1 MKKNIQ
7 TFLSIFVLSSNVFA
21 IAGFGV
27 YGDFD
32 LLKYPEGHSGNITE
46 GDITANGVKYNGFD
60 NASGFGFLFY
70 IDAIPVVDLE
80 VDVEFVGNLYEYTP
94 YLAGQKLS
102 SQELP
107 WGRVSTYL
115 TIRKEI
121 LGLSI
126 PLLAKAQLYGGLGFN
141 KHKVIPIMTEKVINE
156 AFNTDDLA
164 TALNSFGADAN
175 PDQAATDLAKSML
188 ENVENISGFH
198 LQAGVRGK
206 LLMFNAFA
214 NARYTIAK
222 DVIPDKSG
230 YPSLWVGLA
239 IGI

>member
-1 MKKNIQ
+1 MKKLILS
-7 TFLSIFVLSSNVFA
+7 FLPIFILSSQVFA
-21 IAGFGV
+21 IAGFGA

-32 LLKYPEGHSGNITE
+32 LLKYPAGSSGDVDE
-46 GDITANGVKYNGFD
+46 YGVEYKGFD
-60 NASGFGFLFY
+60 NPKGFGFLFY

-80 VDVEFVGNLYEYTP
+80 VDIEFVGNLYEYTP
-94 YLAGQKLS
+94 YLAGIPLAS
-102 SQELP
+102 EDLP
-107 WGRVSTYL
+107 WGRVSTYV

-126 PLLAKAQLYGGLGFN
+126 PLLAKAQLYGGVGFN
-141 KHKVIPIMTEKVINE
+141 KHKVVPIMTADVIKD
-156 AFNTDDLA
+156 ALGGDDLEA
-164 TALNSFGADAN
+164 ALKLFEADTEEGAK
-175 PDQAATDLAKSML
+175 DLAKSML
-188 ENVENISGFH
+188 DNVEDVSGFH

-206 LLMFNAFA
+206 LLMFNAFV

>member
-1 MKKNIQ
+1 MNKLIKSLIPLFIIISQ
-7 TFLSIFVLSSNVFA
+7 VFA
-21 IAGFGV
+21 IAGFGA
-27 YGDFD
+27 YGNFD

-60 NASGFGFLFY
+60 NAKGFGFLFY

-80 VDVEFVGNLYEYTP
+80 ADIEFVGNLYEYTP
-94 YLAGQKLS
+94 YLAGVALGT
-102 SQELP
+102 QELP
-107 WGRVSTYL
+107 WGRISTYF

-121 LGLSI
+121 FGLSI
-126 PLLAKAQLYGGLGFN
+126 PLLAKAQLYGGVGIN
-141 KHKVIPIMTEKVINE
+141 KHKVVPIMTEKVIKD
-156 AFNTDDLA
+156 AFDETDLEN
-164 TALNSFGADAN
+164 ALNNFTTDASGS
-175 PDQAATDLAKSML
+175 ATDLAESML
-188 ENVENISGFH
+188 KNVKDRYGFH

-206 LLMFNAFA
+206 LLMFNAFV
-214 NARYTIAK
+214 NARYTIA

>member
-1 MKKNIQ
+1 MKKLILS
-7 TFLSIFVLSSNVFA
+7 FLPIFILSSQVFA
-21 IAGFGV
+21 IAGFGA

-32 LLKYPEGHSGNITE
+32 LLKYPAGSSGDVDE
-46 GDITANGVKYNGFD
+46 YGVEYKGFD
-60 NASGFGFLFY
+60 NPKGFGFLFY

-80 VDVEFVGNLYEYTP
+80 VDIEFVGNLYEYTP
-94 YLAGQKLS
+94 YLAGIPLAS
-102 SQELP
+102 EDLP
-107 WGRVSTYL
+107 WGRVSTYV

-126 PLLAKAQLYGGLGFN
+126 PLLAKAQLYGGVGFN
-141 KHKVIPIMTEKVINE
+141 KHKVVPIMTADVIKD
-156 AFNTDDLA
+156 ALGGDDLEA
-164 TALNSFGADAN
+164 ALKLFKADTEEGAK
-175 PDQAATDLAKSML
+175 DLAKSML
-188 ENVENISGFH
+188 DNVEDVSGFH

-206 LLMFNAFA
+206 LLMFNAFV
-214 NARYTIAK
+214 NARYTIA

>member
-1 MKKNIQ
+1 MMKNIIQ
-7 TFLSIFVLSSNVFA
+7 KFLSIFILSSQVFA
-21 IAGFGV
+21 IAGFGA

-32 LLKYPEGHSGNITE
+32 LLKYPAGSS
-46 GDITANGVKYNGFD
+46 GDISEYGVEYKGFD
-60 NASGFGFLFY
+60 NAKGFGFLFY

-80 VDVEFVGNLYEYTP
+80 ADIEFVGNLYEYTP
-94 YLAGQKLS
+94 YLAGIPLAS
-102 SQELP
+102 EDLP
-107 WGRVSTYL
+107 WGRVSTYV

-141 KHKVIPIMTEKVINE
+141 KHKVVPIMTADVIKDALGGNDIE
-156 AFNTDDLA
+156 A
-164 TALNSFGADAN
+164 ALKLFEADTEEGAK
-175 PDQAATDLAKSML
+175 DLAKSML
-188 ENVENISGFH
+188 DNVEDVSGFH

-206 LLMFNAFA
+206 LLMFNAFV
-214 NARYTIAK
+214 NARYTIA

>member
-1 MKKNIQ
+1 MKKLILS
-7 TFLSIFVLSSNVFA
+7 FLPIFILSSQVFA
-21 IAGFGV
+21 IAGFGA

-32 LLKYPEGHSGNITE
+32 LLKYPAGSSG
-46 GDITANGVKYNGFD
+46 DVDQYGVEYKGFD
-60 NASGFGFLFY
+60 NAKGFGFLFY

-80 VDVEFVGNLYEYTP
+80 ADIEFVGNLYEYTP
-94 YLAGQKLS
+94 YLAGIPLAS
-102 SQELP
+102 EDLP
-107 WGRVSTYL
+107 WGRVSTYV

-141 KHKVIPIMTEKVINE
+141 KHKVVPIMTADVIKDALGGNDIE
-156 AFNTDDLA
+156 A
-164 TALNSFGADAN
+164 ALKLFEADTEEGAK
-175 PDQAATDLAKSML
+175 DLAKSML
-188 ENVENISGFH
+188 DNVEDVSGFH

-206 LLMFNAFA
+206 LLMFNAFV
-214 NARYTIAK
+214 NARYTIA

>member
-1 MKKNIQ
+1 MKKIIQ
-7 TFLSIFVLSSNVFA
+7 TFLPILILSSQVFA
-21 IAGFGV
+21 IAGFGA

-32 LLKYPEGHSGNITE
+32 LLKYPAGSS
-46 GDITANGVKYNGFD
+46 GDISTYGVEYKGFD
-60 NASGFGFLFY
+60 NAKGFGFLFY

-80 VDVEFVGNLYEYTP
+80 ADIEFVGNLYEYTP
-94 YLAGQKLS
+94 YLAGNPLDS
-102 SQELP
+102 ENLP
-107 WGRVSTYL
+107 WGRVSTYV

-141 KHKVIPIMTEKVINE
+141 KHKVVPIMTADVIKD
-156 AFNTDDLA
+156 ALGGDDLEA
-164 TALNSFGADAN
+164 ALKLFEADTEEGAK
-175 PDQAATDLAKSML
+175 DLAKSML
-188 ENVENISGFH
+188 DKMEDVSGFH
-198 LQAGVRGK
+198 LQVGVRGK

-222 DVIPDKSG
+222 DVIPDESG

-239 IGI
+239 LGI

>member
-1 MKKNIQ
+1 MKKIIE
-7 TFLSIFVLSSNVFA
+7 TFLPIFLLSSQVFA
-21 IAGFGV
+21 LAGFGV

-32 LLKYPEGHSGNITE
+32 LLKYPDGSS
-46 GDITANGVKYNGFD
+46 GDISDYGVEYNGFD
-60 NASGFGFLFY
+60 NAKGFGFLFY

-80 VDVEFVGNLYEYTP
+80 VDIEFVGNLYEYTP
-94 YLAGQKLS
+94 YLAGIPLPS
-102 SQELP
+102 EDLP
-107 WGRVSTYL
+107 WGRISTYV

-141 KHKVIPIMTEKVINE
+141 KHKVVPIMTADVIKD
-156 AFNTDDLA
+156 ALGGDDLEA
-164 TALNSFGADAN
+164 ALILFEADTEEGAK
-175 PDQAATDLAKSML
+175 DLAKSML
-188 ENVENISGFH
+188 DKMEDVSGFH
-198 LQAGVRGK
+198 LQVGVRGK

-222 DVIPDKSG
+222 DVIPDESG

-239 IGI
+239 LGI

>member
-1 MKKNIQ
+1 MMKKIIQ
-7 TFLSIFVLSSNVFA
+7 TFLPIFILSSQVFA
-21 IAGFGV
+21 IAGFGA

-32 LLKYPEGHSGNITE
+32 LLKYPAGSSGDVDE
-46 GDITANGVKYNGFD
+46 YGVEYKGFD
-60 NASGFGFLFY
+60 NAKGFGFLFY

-80 VDVEFVGNLYEYTP
+80 VDIEFVGNLYEYTP
-94 YLAGQKLS
+94 YLAGIPLAS
-102 SQELP
+102 EDLP
-107 WGRVSTYL
+107 WGRVSTYV

-126 PLLAKAQLYGGLGFN
+126 PLLAKAQLYGGVGFN
-141 KHKVIPIMTEKVINE
+141 KHKVVPIMTADVIKD
-156 AFNTDDLA
+156 ALGGDDLEA
-164 TALNSFGADAN
+164 ALKLFEADTEEGAK
-175 PDQAATDLAKSML
+175 DLAKSML
-188 ENVENISGFH
+188 DNVEDVSGFH

-206 LLMFNAFA
+206 LLMFNAFV
-214 NARYTIAK
+214 NARYTIA

>member
-1 MKKNIQ
+1 MKKIIQ
-7 TFLSIFVLSSNVFA
+7 TFLPIFILSSQVFA
-21 IAGFGV
+21 FAGFGA

-32 LLKYPEGHSGNITE
+32 LLKYPDGSS
-46 GDITANGVKYNGFD
+46 GDISTYGVEYKGFD
-60 NASGFGFLFY
+60 NAKGFGFLFY

-80 VDVEFVGNLYEYTP
+80 ADIEFVGNLYEYTP
-94 YLAGQKLS
+94 YLLGAAQT

-141 KHKVIPIMTEKVINE
+141 KHKVVPIMTADVIKD
-156 AFNTDDLA
+156 ALGGDDLEA
-164 TALNSFGADAN
+164 ALKLFQADTEEGAK
-175 PDQAATDLAKSML
+175 DLAKSML
-188 ENVENISGFH
+188 DNVEDVSGFH

-206 LLMFNAFA
+206 LLMFNAFV

-222 DVIPDKSG
+222 DIIPDKSG

>member
-1 MKKNIQ
+1 MKKLIQ
-7 TFLSIFVLSSNVFA
+7 TFLPTLIISSQVFA
-21 IAGFGV
+21 IAGFGA

-32 LLKYPEGHSGNITE
+32 LLKYPAGSSGDLETY
-46 GDITANGVKYNGFD
+46 GVKYNGFD
-60 NASGFGFLFY
+60 NAKGFGFLFY

-80 VDVEFVGNLYEYTP
+80 ADIEFVGNLYEYTP
-94 YLAGQKLS
+94 YLLGSAQT
-102 SQELP
+102 SQDLP
-107 WGRVSTYL
+107 WGRVSTYV

-126 PLLAKAQLYGGLGFN
+126 PLLAKAQLYGGVGFN
-141 KHKVIPIMTEKVINE
+141 KHKVVPIMTADVIKD
-156 AFNTDDLA
+156 ALGGDDLEA
-164 TALNSFGADAN
+164 ALKLFEADTEEGAK
-175 PDQAATDLAKSML
+175 DLAKSML
-188 ENVENISGFH
+188 DNVEDISGFH

-206 LLMFNAFA
+206 LLMFNAFV
-214 NARYTIAK
+214 NARYTIA

>member
-1 MKKNIQ
+1 MKKIIQ
-7 TFLSIFVLSSNVFA
+7 TFLPIFILSSQVFA
-21 IAGFGV
+21 IAGFGA

-32 LLKYPEGHSGNITE
+32 LLKYPDGSS
-46 GDITANGVKYNGFD
+46 GDISTYGVEYKGFD
-60 NASGFGFLFY
+60 NAKGFGFLFY

-80 VDVEFVGNLYEYTP
+80 ADIEFVGNLYEYTP
-94 YLAGQKLS
+94 YLLGVEQT

-107 WGRVSTYL
+107 WGRVSTYF

-121 LGLSI
+121 FGLSI

-141 KHKVIPIMTEKVINE
+141 KHKVIPIMTEKVIKE
-156 AFNTDDLA
+156 AFNADDLA
-164 TALNSFGADAN
+164 TALDSFGTDAD

-188 ENVENISGFH
+188 DNVEDISGFH

-206 LLMFNAFA
+206 LLMFNAFV

>member
-1 MKKNIQ
+1 MKKLI
-7 TFLSIFVLSSNVFA
+7 LSYLPIFILSSQVFA
-21 IAGFGV
+21 IAGFGA

-32 LLKYPEGHSGNITE
+32 LLKYPAGSS
-46 GDITANGVKYNGFD
+46 GDISTYGVEYKGFD
-60 NASGFGFLFY
+60 NAKGFGFLFY

-80 VDVEFVGNLYEYTP
+80 ADIEFVGNLYEYTP
-94 YLAGQKLS
+94 YLLGTAQT

-107 WGRVSTYL
+107 WGRVSTYV

-121 LGLSI
+121 FGLSI

-141 KHKVIPIMTEKVINE
+141 KHKVIPIMTEEVIKE
-156 AFNTDDLA
+156 AFNADDLE
-164 TALNSFGADAN
+164 TALDSFGEDAD

-188 ENVENISGFH
+188 DNVEDVSGFH

-206 LLMFNAFA
+206 LLMFNAFV
-214 NARYTIAK
+214 NARYTIA

>member
-1 MKKNIQ
+1 MKKIIQ
-7 TFLSIFVLSSNVFA
+7 TFLPIFILSSQIFA
-21 IAGFGV
+21 IAGFGA
-27 YGDFD
+27 YGNFD
-32 LLKYPEGHSGNITE
+32 LLKYPSGTS
-46 GDITANGVKYNGFD
+46 GDINTSGVEYKGFD
-60 NASGFGFLFY
+60 NAKGFGILFY

-80 VDVEFVGNLYEYTP
+80 ADIEFVGNLYEYTP
-94 YLAGQKLS
+94 YLLGTAQT

-115 TIRKEI
+115 TVRKEI
-121 LGLSI
+121 FGLSI

-141 KHKVIPIMTEKVINE
+141 KHKVMPIMTEEVIKK
-156 AFNTDDLA
+156 AFNANDLD
-164 TALNSFGADAN
+164 TALNSFETDA
-175 PDQAATDLAKSML
+175 DQAATKLAESML
-188 ENVENISGFH
+188 ENVDDISGFH

>member
-1 MKKNIQ
+1 MKKLILS
-7 TFLSIFVLSSNVFA
+7 FLPIFILSSQVFA
-21 IAGFGV
+21 IAGFGA

-32 LLKYPEGHSGNITE
+32 LLKYPDGSS
-46 GDITANGVKYNGFD
+46 GDISTYGVEYNGFD
-60 NASGFGFLFY
+60 NAKGFGFLFY

-80 VDVEFVGNLYEYTP
+80 ADIEFVGNLYEYTP
-94 YLAGQKLS
+94 YLLGVAQT

-107 WGRVSTYL
+107 WGRVSTYV

-141 KHKVIPIMTEKVINE
+141 KHKVIPIMTEEVIKE
-156 AFNTDDLA
+156 AFNAEDLK
-164 TALNSFGADAN
+164 TALNSFGEDAD

-188 ENVENISGFH
+188 ENVKNRSGFH
-198 LQAGVRGK
+198 LQVGVRGK

>member
-1 MKKNIQ
+1 MKKLILW
-7 TFLSIFVLSSNVFA
+7 FLPIFILSSQVFA
-21 IAGFGV
+21 FAGFGA

-32 LLKYPEGHSGNITE
+32 LLKYPDGSS
-46 GDITANGVKYNGFD
+46 GDISTYGVEYKGFD
-60 NASGFGFLFY
+60 NAKGFGFLFY

-80 VDVEFVGNLYEYTP
+80 ADIEFVGNLYEYTP
-94 YLAGQKLS
+94 YLLGAAQT

-107 WGRVSTYL
+107 WGRVSAYV

-141 KHKVIPIMTEKVINE
+141 KHKVIPIMTEKVIKE
-156 AFNTDDLA
+156 AFNADDLA
-164 TALNSFGADAN
+164 TALDSFGTDAD

-188 ENVENISGFH
+188 DNVEDISGFH

-206 LLMFNAFA
+206 LLMFNAFV

>member
-1 MKKNIQ
+1 MKKTIQ
-7 TFLSIFVLSSNVFA
+7 TFLPIFILSSQVFA
-21 IAGFGV
+21 IAGFGA

-32 LLKYPEGHSGNITE
+32 LLKYPDGSSGNL
-46 GDITANGVKYNGFD
+46 DNYGVKYDGFD
-60 NASGFGFLFY
+60 NAKGFGFLFY
-70 IDAIPVVDLE
+70 IDAIPVIDLE
-80 VDVEFVGNLYEYTP
+80 ADIEFVGNLYEYTP
-94 YLAGQKLS
+94 YLLGSAQT

-107 WGRVSTYL
+107 WGRVSTYV

-141 KHKVIPIMTEKVINE
+141 KHKVVPIMTEKVIKDAFSSVDLESALEN
-156 AFNTDDLA
+156 FNTNASTSA
-164 TALNSFGADAN
+164 TKL
-175 PDQAATDLAKSML
+175 TESML
-188 ENVENISGFH
+188 KNVEDVSGFH

-206 LLMFNAFA
+206 LLMFNAFV

>member
-1 MKKNIQ
+1 MKKIIQ
-7 TFLSIFVLSSNVFA
+7 TFLPIFILSSQVFA
-21 IAGFGV
+21 IAGFGA

-32 LLKYPEGHSGNITE
+32 LLKYPKGSSG
-46 GDITANGVKYNGFD
+46 DLDSYGVKYNGFD
-60 NASGFGFLFY
+60 NAKGFGFLFY
-70 IDAIPVVDLE
+70 IDALPIVDLE
-80 VDVEFVGNLYEYTP
+80 ADIEFVGNLYEYTP
-94 YLAGQKLS
+94 YLLGSAQT

-107 WGRVSTYL
+107 WGRVSTYV

-121 LGLSI
+121 FGLSI

-141 KHKVIPIMTEKVINE
+141 KHKVIPIMTEKVIKE
-156 AFNTDDLA
+156 AFNADDLE
-164 TALNSFGADAN
+164 TALNSFGADAD

-188 ENVENISGFH
+188 ENVEDISGFH

>member
-1 MKKNIQ
+1 MKKLILS
-7 TFLSIFVLSSNVFA
+7 FLPIFILSSQVFA
-21 IAGFGV
+21 IAGFGA

-32 LLKYPEGHSGNITE
+32 LLKYPAGSSGDVDE
-46 GDITANGVKYNGFD
+46 YGVEYKGFD
-60 NASGFGFLFY
+60 NAKGFGFLFY

-80 VDVEFVGNLYEYTP
+80 VDIEFVGNLYEYTP
-94 YLAGQKLS
+94 YLAGIPLAS
-102 SQELP
+102 EDLP
-107 WGRVSTYL
+107 WGRVSTYV

-126 PLLAKAQLYGGLGFN
+126 PLLAKAQLYGGVGFN
-141 KHKVIPIMTEKVINE
+141 KHKVVPIMTADVIKD
-156 AFNTDDLA
+156 ALGGDDLEA
-164 TALNSFGADAN
+164 ALKLFEADTEESAK
-175 PDQAATDLAKSML
+175 DLAKSML
-188 ENVENISGFH
+188 DNVEDVSGFH

-206 LLMFNAFA
+206 LLMFNAFV

>member
-1 MKKNIQ
+1 MKKIIQ
-7 TFLSIFVLSSNVFA
+7 SFLPILILSSQVFA
-21 IAGFGV
+21 IAGFGA

-32 LLKYPEGHSGNITE
+32 LLKYPAGSS
-46 GDITANGVKYNGFD
+46 GDISTYGVEYKGFD
-60 NASGFGFLFY
+60 NAKGFGFLFY

-80 VDVEFVGNLYEYTP
+80 ADIEFVGNLYEYTP
-94 YLAGQKLS
+94 YLAGIPLAS
-102 SQELP
+102 EDLP
-107 WGRVSTYL
+107 WGRVSTYV

-141 KHKVIPIMTEKVINE
+141 KHKVVPIMTADVIKD
-156 AFNTDDLA
+156 ALGGDDLEA
-164 TALNSFGADAN
+164 ALILFETDTEEGAK
-175 PDQAATDLAKSML
+175 DLAKSML
-188 ENVENISGFH
+188 DNVEDVSGFH

-206 LLMFNAFA
+206 LLMFNAFV
-214 NARYTIAK
+214 NARYTIA

>member
-1 MKKNIQ
+1 MKKLIQ
-7 TFLSIFVLSSNVFA
+7 TFLPILIISSQVFA
-21 IAGFGV
+21 IAGFGA

-32 LLKYPEGHSGNITE
+32 LLKYPAGSSGDLETY
-46 GDITANGVKYNGFD
+46 GVKYNGFD
-60 NASGFGFLFY
+60 NAKGFGFLFY

-80 VDVEFVGNLYEYTP
+80 VDIEFVGNLYEYTP
-94 YLAGQKLS
+94 YLAGIPLAS
-102 SQELP
+102 EDLP
-107 WGRVSTYL
+107 WGRVSTYV

-126 PLLAKAQLYGGLGFN
+126 PLLAKAQLYGGVGFN
-141 KHKVIPIMTEKVINE
+141 KHKVVPIMTADVIKD
-156 AFNTDDLA
+156 ALGGDDLEA
-164 TALNSFGADAN
+164 ALKLFEADTEEGAK
-175 PDQAATDLAKSML
+175 DLAKSML
-188 ENVENISGFH
+188 DNVEDVSGFH

-206 LLMFNAFA
+206 LLMFNAFV
-214 NARYTIAK
+214 NARYTIA

>member
-1 MKKNIQ
+1 MKKIIQ
-7 TFLSIFVLSSNVFA
+7 TFLPIFILSSQVFA
-21 IAGFGV
+21 IAGFGA
-27 YGDFD
+27 YGNFD
-32 LLKYPEGHSGNITE
+32 LLKYPDGSS
-46 GDITANGVKYNGFD
+46 GDISDYGVEYNGFD
-60 NASGFGFLFY
+60 NAKGFGFLFY

-80 VDVEFVGNLYEYTP
+80 ADIEFVGNLYEYTP
-94 YLAGQKLS
+94 YLLGAAQTSQK
-102 SQELP
+102 LP

-141 KHKVIPIMTEKVINE
+141 KHKVIPIMTEKVIKE
-156 AFNTDDLA
+156 AFNADDLA
-164 TALNSFGADAN
+164 TALDSFGTDAD

-188 ENVENISGFH
+188 DNVEDVSGFH

-206 LLMFNAFA
+206 LLMFNAFV
-214 NARYTIAK
+214 NARYTIA

-230 YPSLWVGLA
+230 YPSIWVGLA
-239 IGI
+239 LGI

>member
-1 MKKNIQ
+1 MKKLILS
-7 TFLSIFVLSSNVFA
+7 FLPIFILSSQVFA
-21 IAGFGV
+21 IAGFGA

-32 LLKYPEGHSGNITE
+32 FLKYPDGSS
-46 GDITANGVKYNGFD
+46 GDISTYGVEYKGFD
-60 NASGFGFLFY
+60 NAKGFGFLFY

-80 VDVEFVGNLYEYTP
+80 ADIEFVGNLYEYTP
-94 YLAGQKLS
+94 YLAGIPLAS
-102 SQELP
+102 EDLP
-107 WGRVSTYL
+107 WGRVSTYV

-126 PLLAKAQLYGGLGFN
+126 PLLAKAQLYGGVGFN
-141 KHKVIPIMTEKVINE
+141 KHKVVPIMTADVIKD
-156 AFNTDDLA
+156 ALGGDDLEA
-164 TALNSFGADAN
+164 ALKLFEADTEEGAK
-175 PDQAATDLAKSML
+175 DLAKSML
-188 ENVENISGFH
+188 DNVEDVSGFH

-206 LLMFNAFA
+206 LLMFNAFV
-214 NARYTIAK
+214 NARYTIA

>member
-1 MKKNIQ
+1 MNKLIKSLIPLLIIISQ
-7 TFLSIFVLSSNVFA
+7 VFA
-21 IAGFGV
+21 IAGFGA

-32 LLKYPEGHSGNITE
+32 LLKYPAGSSGNVDE
-46 GDITANGVKYNGFD
+46 YGVEYKGFD
-60 NASGFGFLFY
+60 NPKGFGFLFY

-80 VDVEFVGNLYEYTP
+80 ADIEFVGNLYEYTP
-94 YLAGQKLS
+94 YLLGVAQT

-141 KHKVIPIMTEKVINE
+141 KHKVIPIMTEKVIKE
-156 AFNTDDLA
+156 AFNADDLA
-164 TALNSFGADAN
+164 TALDSFGTDAD

-188 ENVENISGFH
+188 DNVEDVSGFH

-206 LLMFNAFA
+206 LLMFNAFV

-222 DVIPDKSG
+222 DIIPDKSG

>member
-1 MKKNIQ
+1 MKKIIQ
-7 TFLSIFVLSSNVFA
+7 TFLPIFLLSSQVFA
-21 IAGFGV
+21 LAGFGA

-32 LLKYPEGHSGNITE
+32 LLKYPDGSS
-46 GDITANGVKYNGFD
+46 GDISDYGVEYNGFD
-60 NASGFGFLFY
+60 NAKGFGFLFY

-80 VDVEFVGNLYEYTP
+80 VDIEFVGNLYEYTP
-94 YLAGQKLS
+94 YLAGIPLPS
-102 SQELP
+102 EDLP
-107 WGRVSTYL
+107 WGRISTYV

-141 KHKVIPIMTEKVINE
+141 KHKVVPIMTADVIKD
-156 AFNTDDLA
+156 ALGGDDLEA
-164 TALNSFGADAN
+164 ALILFEADTEEGAK
-175 PDQAATDLAKSML
+175 DLAKSML
-188 ENVENISGFH
+188 DKMEDVSGFH
-198 LQAGVRGK
+198 LQVGVRGK

-222 DVIPDKSG
+222 DVIPDESG

-239 IGI
+239 LGI

>member
-1 MKKNIQ
+1 MKKIIQ
-7 TFLSIFVLSSNVFA
+7 TFLPIFLLSSQVFA
-21 IAGFGV
+21 LAGFGA

-32 LLKYPEGHSGNITE
+32 LLKYPDGSS
-46 GDITANGVKYNGFD
+46 GDISDYGVEYNGFD
-60 NASGFGFLFY
+60 NAKGFGFLFY

-80 VDVEFVGNLYEYTP
+80 VDIEFVGNLYEYTP
-94 YLAGQKLS
+94 YLAGDPLPS
-102 SQELP
+102 EDLP
-107 WGRVSTYL
+107 WGRISTYV

-141 KHKVIPIMTEKVINE
+141 KHKVVPIMTADVIKD
-156 AFNTDDLA
+156 ALGGDDLEA
-164 TALNSFGADAN
+164 ALILFEADTEEGAK
-175 PDQAATDLAKSML
+175 DLAKSML
-188 ENVENISGFH
+188 DKMEDVSGFH
-198 LQAGVRGK
+198 LQVGVRGK

-222 DVIPDKSG
+222 DVIPDESG

-239 IGI
+239 LGI

>member
-1 MKKNIQ
+1 MKKIIQ
-7 TFLSIFVLSSNVFA
+7 TFLPIFLLSSQIFA
-21 IAGFGV
+21 LAGFGA

-32 LLKYPEGHSGNITE
+32 FLKYPDGSS
-46 GDITANGVKYNGFD
+46 GDISDYGVEYNGFD
-60 NASGFGFLFY
+60 NAKGFGFLFY

-80 VDVEFVGNLYEYTP
+80 VDIEFVGNLYEYTP
-94 YLAGQKLS
+94 YLAGIPLPS
-102 SQELP
+102 EDLP
-107 WGRVSTYL
+107 WGRISTYV

-141 KHKVIPIMTEKVINE
+141 KHKVVPIMTADVIKD
-156 AFNTDDLA
+156 ALGGDDLEA
-164 TALNSFGADAN
+164 ALILFEADTEEGAK
-175 PDQAATDLAKSML
+175 DLAKSML
-188 ENVENISGFH
+188 DKMEDVSGFH
-198 LQAGVRGK
+198 LQVGVRGK

-222 DVIPDKSG
+222 DVIPDESG

-239 IGI
+239 LGI